1 MFHSDITFTLA
12 LIALVVAAFLVLS
25 AKVHPDI
32 PTLPC
37 KAIGYT
43 VAVIAIVMLLFTGFL
58 TVKRSLIPC
67 PMKMK
72 YMMMHHMQMQQQMTK
87 NKKQKRGN

>member
-12 LIALVVAAFLVLS
+12 LIALVAAAFLVFS
-25 AKVHPDI
+25 AKAHPDI

-37 KAIGYT
+37 KAIGYA
-43 VAVIAIVMLLFTGFL
+43 VVVIAIVMLLFTGFL

-72 YMMMHHMQMQQQMTK
+72 YMMMHHMQKSQIDAGEKTK
-87 NKKQKRGN
+87 KR